1 VHEIGE
7 GMHLR
12 IGTRGSGLA
21 LWQAEWVRSQ
31 LLAAHDRFTVELI
44 IIKTQGDRILDV
56 PLAKLGGKGLF
67 VKEIEEALL
76 DGLVDLA
83 VHSMKDM
90 PAELPPGLHVAAMP
104 PREDPRDVLVTSNGC
119 GFADLPLGARVGT
132 SSLRRAS
139 QLYHLRSDLRIE
151 TLRGNLDT
159 RLRKL
164 ETHGFDAVVLAAAGM
179 RRMGFAHLV
188 SEYFEPERMLSAVG
202 QGAMGIETRVDDQA
216 VNSLVARLGHDP
228 TMVAVR
234 AERAFLR
241 RLQGGCQ
248 VPIGGFA
255 TVDGPRLFLTGMVA
269 DLRGKRMIRR
279 GIEGEAAQAEE
290 IGERLADA
298 VLASGGAEILAEIYR
313 NGSPDI
319 TAIRK

>member
-1 VHEIGE
+1 
-7 GMHLR
+7 MHLR
-12 IGTRGSGLA
+12 IGTRGSALA
-21 LWQAEWVRSQ
+21 LRQAEWVRSQ
-31 LLAAHDRFTVELI
+31 LLAAHDPLTVELV

-104 PREDPRDVLVTSNGC
+104 PREDPRDVLVTGKGS
-119 GFADLPLGARVGT
+119 GFASLPPGARMGT
-132 SSLRRAS
+132 SSLRRVS

-179 RRMGFAHLV
+179 KRMGLSHRIT
-188 SEYFEPERMLSAVG
+188 EYFEPERMLPAVG
-202 QGAMGIETRVDDQA
+202 QGALGIETRADDQA
-216 VNSLVARLGHDP
+216 VNSVVAGLNHDP

-234 AERAFLR
+234 AERSFLR
-241 RLQGGCQ
+241 RLRGGCE
-248 VPIGGFA
+248 VPIGGYA
-255 TVDGPRLFLTGMVA
+255 TVDGERLFLTGMVG
-269 DLRGKRMIRR
+269 DLQGRRMIRR
-279 GIEGEAAQAEE
+279 SLGGETPRAEE
-290 IGERLADA
+290 IGERLANA
-298 VLASGGAEILAEIYR
+298 ILAAGGAEILAEICGGA
-313 NGSPDI
+313 NPEIS
-319 TAIRK
+319 AIRKWLP